1 MKNWNDFFTAFHK
14 ILTAQTCLTPPNP
27 NTCDALL
34 KVLKSLTSRHWINSY
49 ICSISIW
56 CVCLFFLAVCSHW
69 FSSTKTRFN
78 ALHSLKMKVFIW
90 GLSLGGIWA
99 VQKASSMQNT
109 NCWHIKSLFRII
121 CSLYQ
126 VYLQGVF
133 NVSQLGKLTK
143 IQ

>member
-1 MKNWNDFFTAFHK
+1 M
-14 ILTAQTCLTPPNP
+14 TAQTCLTCPPFQSKHLWCP
-27 NTCDALL
+27 F
-34 KVLKSLTSRHWINSY
+34 KGVEIPHKSPLNKFIYMQYFNMMF
-49 ICSISIW
+49 
-56 CVCLFFLAVCSHW
+56 VCFFLAVCSHW
-69 FSSTKTRFN
+69 FSSTKTHFN
-78 ALHSLKMKVFIW
+78 ALLSLKMKVFIW
-90 GLSLGGIWA
+90 GLSLVGIWA